1 MSKFKITINGN
12 VYEVAVQET
21 GNNTADVE
29 ISGKKFSVGVEQEE
43 SVYSPIG
50 APRPA
55 ASSHAAAATS
65 GKKMVSKAVRSPLP
79 GNVLKVFVT
88 VGQAVKRGD
97 TLVTIESM
105 KMENAILAETDG
117 VVKGVLVS
125 AGQSVM
131 PGDVLV
137 DFGAEQKELEQPTPQ
152 QQQAKQ
158 VAAGKKT
165 VNSPLPGTVLKVLS
179 SKGAQVKRGDTV
191 LTVESMKMENSI
203 MAERDGVIGD
213 IFVKPGQNI
222 MQGDALF
229 VLE

>member
-1 MSKFKITINGN
+1 MSKFRITINGN
-12 VYEVAVQET
+12 AYEVAVQET

-29 ISGKKFSVGVEQEE
+29 ISGKKFSVQVEQEE
-43 SVYSPIG
+43 QAFHPVA

-55 ASSHAAAATS
+55 AAPAAS

-105 KMENAILAETDG
+105 KMENTILAETDG

-137 DFGAEQKELEQPTPQ
+137 DFGAEQKELEQPAPQ
-152 QQQAKQ
+152 QQQVKQ
-158 VAAGKKT
+158 AVAGKKT
-165 VNSPLPGTVLKVLS
+165 VTSPLPGTVLKVMVE
-179 SKGAQVKRGDTV
+179 KGKAVKRGDTV

-203 MAERDGVIGD
+203 MAERDGVVTD
-213 IFVKPGQNI
+213 IFVKSGQNL

>member
-1 MSKFKITINGN
+1 MSKFRITINGN
-12 VYEVAVQET
+12 AYEVAVQET

-29 ISGKKFSVGVEQEE
+29 ISGKKFSVQVEQEE
-43 SVYSPIG
+43 QVFHPVS

-55 ASSHAAAATS
+55 AAPAAS

-137 DFGAEQKELEQPTPQ
+137 DFGAEQKELEQPAPQ
-152 QQQAKQ
+152 QQQVKQ
-158 VAAGKKT
+158 AVAGKKT
-165 VNSPLPGTVLKVLS
+165 VTSPLPGTVLKVLVD
-179 SKGAQVKRGDTV
+179 KGAKVKRGDTI

-203 MAERDGVIGD
+203 MAERDGVVTD
-213 IFVKPGQNI
+213 IFVKSGQNL